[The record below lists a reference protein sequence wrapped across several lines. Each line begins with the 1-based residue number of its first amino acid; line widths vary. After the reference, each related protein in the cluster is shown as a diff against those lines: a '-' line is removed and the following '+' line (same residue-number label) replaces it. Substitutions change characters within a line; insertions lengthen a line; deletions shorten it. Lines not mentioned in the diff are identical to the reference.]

1 MSIDGWKDKENV
13 EYVYNR
19 ILFSHDE
26 EGNPIICDSLN
37 GPWEHYAEWNKPDT
51 KGTHTVRFHLYQ
63 TSKVIKILKTQYNGG
78 CQAVGEGARGEL
90 FHGYRVSVL
99 QDEKVL
105 ETHYTTQWIYLILRG

>member
-51 KGTHTVRFHLYQ
+51 RRQ
-63 TSKVIKILKTQYNGG
+63 IL
-78 CQAVGEGARGEL
+78 
-90 FHGYRVSVL
+90 H
-99 QDEKVL
+99 
-105 ETHYTTQWIYLILRG
+105 YLIYEEPKIVKLKKHRVEW

>member
-51 KGTHTVRFHLYQ
+51 KRHIVWFHLYEMSRI
-63 TSKVIKILKTQYNGG
+63 SKSTETKGRLV
-78 CQAVGEGARGEL
+78 VARGQAEE
-90 FHGYRVSVL
+90 S
-99 QDEKVL
+99 DC
-105 ETHYTTQWIYLILRG
+105 LIGTGFPLGVMKMFWK